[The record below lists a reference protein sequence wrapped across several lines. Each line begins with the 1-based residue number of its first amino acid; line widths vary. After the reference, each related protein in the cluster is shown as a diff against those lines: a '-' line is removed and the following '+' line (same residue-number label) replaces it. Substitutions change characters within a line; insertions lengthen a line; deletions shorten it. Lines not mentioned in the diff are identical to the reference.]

1 MLKTFALDAARG
13 MWYLHSRNP
22 PIIHRDLKTANLLV
36 DADFRVKVADFGL
49 SRPISRTATLTYC
62 GTLDYC
68 APEILLKSTYSQKVD
83 VYSFGICLWQ
93 IFTGR
98 DIHSS
103 IHMAELIEGVTKRN
117 LRPDPKL
124 LPLSIAR
131 IAEVCWSRN
140 PKHRPSFHEIIDMLE
155 NATEFDD
162 LDVASFM
169 RDSPPASSS
178 SSSSASLSSSLSSLR
193 AREKGQAADVA
204 VNVVDVD
211 VAIEVE
217 LPSSSNSSG
226 ASSAHLSA
234 TTTDDDRAHPTSFD
248 TLI

>member
-131 IAEVCWSRN
+131 IAEICWSRN

-169 RDSPPASSS
+169 RDSPPASASS
-178 SSSSASLSSSLSSLR
+178 SSLSSSLSSSR
-193 AREKGQAADVA
+193 GRDREPAVADVA
-204 VNVVDVD
+204 ANVD

-217 LPSSSNSSG
+217 ERIQSIEADGQQLQQLRMLLKNIG
-226 ASSAHLSA
+226 LGG
-234 TTTDDDRAHPTSFD
+234 
-248 TLI
+248 